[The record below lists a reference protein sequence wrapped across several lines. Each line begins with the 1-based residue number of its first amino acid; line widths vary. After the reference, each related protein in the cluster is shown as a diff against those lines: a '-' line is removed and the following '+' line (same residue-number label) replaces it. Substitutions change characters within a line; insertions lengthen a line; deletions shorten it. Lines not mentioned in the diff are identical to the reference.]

1 MASLAVVIC
10 MVQESQQASLVGQ
23 KEVLLL
29 DGPEVWL
36 LNMASGSLIYT
47 AGPMDGYGACAI
59 CQHYAAKV
67 TVLLVMSVSNPDVMD
82 LFCDI
87 IK

>member
-1 MASLAVVIC
+1 
-10 MVQESQQASLVGQ
+10 
-23 KEVLLL
+23 
-29 DGPEVWL
+29 
-36 LNMASGSLIYT
+36 MASGSLIYT